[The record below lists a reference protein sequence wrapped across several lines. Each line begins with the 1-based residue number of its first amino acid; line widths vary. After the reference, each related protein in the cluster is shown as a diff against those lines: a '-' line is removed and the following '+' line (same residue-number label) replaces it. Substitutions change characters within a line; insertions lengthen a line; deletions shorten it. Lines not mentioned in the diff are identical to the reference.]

1 MLRNAGDM
9 KGLTIRATDGEIG
22 MVDHFYFDDESW
34 VIRYLVVDTGGWL
47 SGLGSTLVL
56 ISPYSLGSTDWHAR
70 RLNVRLTKQQVAGSP
85 EIDTHKPV
93 SRQHETEHLSY
104 YGYPRYWTGPYV
116 WGAEYSPLGF
126 IPPAEIPNVPVPSE
140 EDQSPN
146 GVNEPDCHL
155 RSTLEIHGY
164 AIEAADGEIGHV
176 DDFVVD
182 DETWAVRYLEI
193 ATRNWWPG
201 KKVLV
206 PPAWIKNVSWEDS
219 KVYVD
224 LDREKIRNSPEYLES
239 EPITRGYEDQLYGH
253 YGRPP
258 YWLREAEHVTTR
270 R

>member
-56 ISPYSLGSTDWHAR
+56 ISPYSLGSTDWHGR

-93 SRQHETEHLSY
+93 SRQHETEHLGY

-126 IPPAEIPNVPVPSE
+126 VPPAEIPNVPVPSE
-140 EDQSPN
+140 EDLTPN
-146 GVNEPDCHL
+146 GANQNDCHL
-155 RSTLEIHGY
+155 RSTLEVHGY

-182 DETWAVRYLEI
+182 GETWAVRYLEI

-239 EPITRGYEDQLYGH
+239 EPITRGYEDQLYVH

-258 YWLREAEHVTTR
+258 YWLREAEQMTTPR
-270 R
+270 